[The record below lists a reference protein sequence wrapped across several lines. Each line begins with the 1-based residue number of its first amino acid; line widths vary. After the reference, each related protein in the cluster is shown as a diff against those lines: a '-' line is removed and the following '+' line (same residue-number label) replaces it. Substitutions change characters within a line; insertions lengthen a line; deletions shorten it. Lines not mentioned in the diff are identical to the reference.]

1 MVKLEAYLR
10 SPYFETKSPVLVL
23 FEYLKKL
30 HPQFEEK
37 KMDAAYMQKK
47 VPALGDQRKQANYG
61 SELLNATEHFLA
73 VEDFQANTDSLN
85 RHRLQAY
92 KKHHLF
98 EQFNKEHEQLLKELD
113 KNTEQDFEV
122 FYQKH
127 ILTELALTTFDT
139 SLIRN
144 SNNDI
149 HPITETLDVFYALKK
164 LRWICELLNR
174 KQILGTPSYE
184 ENLSYVLK
192 VLRPNNNEKYPYILL
207 AISAYEILISGSY
220 EEMQEPYERI
230 KKYIAHYKEDTLPKS
245 IIEIILYAKNLCLYW
260 YSKGNPKAGA
270 ESLWWIELSI
280 KYGFITEHNK
290 LQPVTFRNA
299 VALAIHNNKERE
311 WIKSFIKTWAPHLPQ
326 EHYETHLSFAEA
338 QYFYYIGNYDKAMP
352 LFQQALTKD
361 EPIFNAIVRRWQFM
375 CLYEQNSTNTDLLF
389 DFLDAYEKYLL
400 RYSESLHWFKDTFSK
415 NILYSR
421 KLLKSTDM
429 KTRKAVAELL
439 KTENYFTGKEWLLKQ
454 C

>member
-1 MVKLEAYLR
+1 MAKLEAYLG

-23 FEYLKKL
+23 FQYLNKL

-113 KNTEQDFEV
+113 KNTEQDIDT
-122 FYQKH
+122 FYQRH
-127 ILTELALTTFDT
+127 ILTELALNGFNTKLNRTIT
-139 SLIRN
+139 
-144 SNNDI
+144 NDI
-149 HPITETLDVFYALKK
+149 HPVTETLDVFYALKK
-164 LRWICELLNR
+164 LRYHCELLNR

-184 ENLSYVLK
+184 ENLPYLLK
-192 VLRPNNNEKYPYILL
+192 ILEPYKNDKHPYILL
-207 AISAYEILISGSY
+207 TISAYEILKATSY
-220 EEMQEPYERI
+220 EEMQVPYEII
-230 KKYIAHYKEDTLPKS
+230 KKYITDYKKETLPNS

-280 KYGFITEHNK
+280 KYGFFTERNK

-299 VALAIHNNKERE
+299 VALAIHNNKEKE
-311 WIKSFIKTWAPHLPQ
+311 WIRSFIKTWAPHLPQ
-326 EHYETHLSFAEA
+326 EQYETHLSFAEA

-352 LFQQALTKD
+352 MFQQALTKE

-375 CLYEQNSTNTDLLF
+375 CLYEQNSSNTDLLF
-389 DFLDAYEKYLL
+389 DFLDAYEKYIL
-400 RYSESLHWFKDTFSK
+400 RYSESLHWFKDTFTK
-415 NILYSR
+415 NILFSR
-421 KLLKSTDM
+421 KLLKANDM

-454 C
+454 L